1 MSCFGPN
8 YNPQP
13 PREWYRFENQ
23 CAYSSSP
30 ILARNGIQYQLDV
43 LKKGNVLQYKNNS
56 SNITKN
62 QRYAQIAKGMWTNRT
77 TSWASQT
84 ETYTNPN
91 TSSLKRVGY
100 YNINSNA
107 TPIVNLTGRNVNSPN
122 NGAFFSYQATLSPLT
137 CATINNTP
145 PYYPALPDN
154 VGNPILSPGSTVPD
168 VVPPV
173 FTPPPKPNAELSFVV
188 MPPIDSTTTP
198 ATEVTNQPPP
208 NIIPDGG
215 TLVCSI
221 SENICTGEIY
231 KTTSNQ
237 KCHSTTDSDV
247 PGPIMPLCYDDSLPT
262 YYPRERTTFSSGGNK
277 WPQGEKYLFSAE
289 TTAGNIQNNING
301 QNATSQLAPQ
311 SGVSLKEYF
320 LPTSQT
326 IQLQLQETAA
336 STDANFATDVD
347 TTYSLNPL
355 LSYTNESADDS
366 CAILGN
372 HLITQQVPGVF
383 SSETTPLKTNTPANN
398 YGKFST
404 NTPTTEINSVKINQP
419 IADTSNRPL
428 LETIS
433 QVLIKDINEPSAN
446 IPTSS
451 TTPITSSDLD
461 TTYKLLKNDLSL
473 LSNNIISALNLN
485 SENNNYTIKNYLNS
499 TNNTALNIIE
509 GYINKSALN
518 TNSRLESYVDTV
530 NSKNEADLK
539 AFIRSSLGNDLSS
552 NSFTTIANY
561 INSRLTTNENVL
573 KTYMASQFVSSE
585 TNLKTNLRGSEVRI
599 VNNVNAYTVKAIRD
613 HTTPIVISQ
622 EFVSGVGSLLNDNNN
637 DLKKYIGATV
647 SNGNTDIK
655 SQFDKA
661 NANIQDNTQNIISA
675 ISNGNTDIKSQI
687 VGVNK
692 NAQVNTQNII
702 DAISNGNTD
711 IKSQIAE
718 INADHQASTKMVST
732 ILNNTVDIK
741 SQIENIN
748 AEHQA
753 NAQIISAISN
763 STADIKSQIENINA
777 EHQANAQIISAISNS
792 TADIKSQIE
801 NINANSQAN
810 TQIISAISNST
821 ADIKSQIEN
830 INANS
835 QANTQIISAISNS
848 TADIKSQF
856 NSTNNAI
863 SNINTNLSS
872 LVSAS
877 ENDIKNYIGT
887 AISNSEQNIISQLSH
902 KIDSISS
909 TITNLI
915 YSTTTQIENFTQN
928 IISPYQTLIIELVNS
943 GSLTSG
949 GGINGSLIHKLV
961 ISDSVKQII
970 NYYSELITGNY
981 DAVASSLTSDH
992 FIQLSSELYKL
1003 KSILPDTSD
1012 YEIIRKIIVMSL
1024 EALMQMIN
1032 KQLEYNTLENSYN
1045 VVSEKASILDD
1056 ITKLKEYITILTTNT
1071 SIALIPEV
1079 TVNAPPI
1086 GLKPEIAAYIE
1097 LYGYPKDGMFDPDKL
1112 AAIVI

>member
-301 QNATSQLAPQ
+301 QNATSQVAPQ

-326 IQLQLQETAA
+326 IQLQLQNTTMS
-336 STDANFATDVD
+336 STNANFANDVD
-347 TTYSLNPL
+347 TTYKLNPL
-355 LSYTNESADDS
+355 LSCSNESTYVS
-366 CAILGN
+366 SPILESNLLTQLVPTAISLA
-372 HLITQQVPGVF
+372 
-383 SSETTPLKTNTPANN
+383 TTPLKTNAPSDT
-398 YGKFST
+398 YEKLSI
-404 NTPTTEINSVKINQP
+404 NTPIMEINQP

-518 TNSRLESYVDTV
+518 SNKRLESYVDTV
-530 NSKNEADLK
+530 NSKNEADMK
-539 AFIRSSLGNDLSS
+539 DYIRSSLGNDLFSS
-552 NSFTTIANY
+552 SSATIENY
-561 INSRLTTNENVL
+561 INSRLTINENTL
-573 KTYMASQFVSSE
+573 KTYMASQFASSE

-599 VNNVNAYTVKAIRD
+599 VNNVNTYTVKALRD
-613 HTTPIVISQ
+613 HISPVVISQ

-637 DLKKYIGATV
+637 ELKRYIGTTV
-647 SNGNTDIK
+647 SNSDANIK
-655 SQFDKA
+655 SQIDKA
-661 NANIQDNTQNIISA
+661 NANAQDNTQNIISA
-675 ISNGNTDIKSQI
+675 ISNGNADIKSQISGVNANAQANTQNIINAIVNNSLDIKSQI
-687 VGVNK
+687 VDI
-692 NAQVNTQNII
+692 NADHKASSQIISAIYNNT
-702 DAISNGNTD
+702 AD
-711 IKSQIAE
+711 IKSQIDNINMNSQANSQI
-718 INADHQASTKMVST
+718 INAISNSTA
-732 ILNNTVDIK
+732 DIK
-741 SQIENIN
+741 SQINNIN
-748 AEHQA
+748 ANSQANSQIINAISNSTADIKSQIDNINANSQA

-763 STADIKSQIENINA
+763 STADIKSQI
-777 EHQANAQIISAISNS
+777 
-792 TADIKSQIE
+792 
-801 NINANSQAN
+801 
-810 TQIISAISNST
+810 
-821 ADIKSQIEN
+821 
-830 INANS
+830 
-835 QANTQIISAISNS
+835 
-848 TADIKSQF
+848 

-863 SNINTNLSS
+863 SNVNTNLSS
-872 LVSAS
+872 VVSAS
-877 ENDIKNYIGT
+877 QNDIKNYIGT

-915 YSTTTQIENFTQN
+915 SSTTIQIENFIQN
-928 IISPYQTLIIELVNS
+928 TISPYQTLIIELLNS

-949 GGINGSLIHKLV
+949 GNGLDGSLIHKLI
-961 ISDSVKQII
+961 ISDSVTQII
-970 NYYSELITGNY
+970 NYYSELISGNY

-1003 KSILPDTSD
+1003 KSILPITSD
-1012 YEIIRKIIVMSL
+1012 YEVIRKIIVMAL

-1032 KQLEYNTLENSYN
+1032 KQIEYNTLQNSYN
-1045 VVSEKASILDD
+1045 VLSEKAGILDD

-1071 SIALIPEV
+1071 SMELIPEV

-1097 LYGYPKDGMFDPDKL
+1097 LYGYPTDGMFDPDKL
-1112 AAIVI
+1112 AAIVV